1 MNAAT
6 AALLA
11 ARRHWRARRP
21 AQSTVSSLRR
31 LSRVVGMAS
40 HIIEESEV
48 LPLLV
53 QKTSACPFAARM
65 AIGMNKSGNGHYVDL
80 FDLAPAVSPEGLLV
94 AFNDLPSLP
103 TEEGDGVAPL
113 CCQHVQQDDLGQLQ
127 ATFDTGTRRIGGAMI
142 MFRVDAEPKQRMQPN
157 VDGLI
162 VTVQGACCVCNQTV
176 TLQQAGAP
184 DNVQTMNRMRKNE
197 VALAKVILQS
207 DGKQPFEVMQLNTP
221 LANEM
226 MHQKLHKFQVLE
238 YKKFATSS
246 EEMESTT
253 TPSKHVHDL
262 LSTPRQVKRLKIEN
276 TDDIKESML

>member
-1 MNAAT
+1 MGAAVIIQDPCTTGEFTLWKEAFT
-6 AALLA
+6 A
-11 ARRHWRARRP
+11 
-21 AQSTVSSLRR
+21 LR
-31 LSRVVGMAS
+31 LQFKVGDDV
-40 HIIEESEV
+40 EESEV

-53 QKTSACPFAARM
+53 EKTSACPFAARM

-113 CCQHVQQDDLGQLQ
+113 CCQHVQHDELGQLQ
-127 ATFDTGTRRIGGAMI
+127 ATFDTGSRRISGAII
-142 MFRVDAEPKQRMQPN
+142 MFRVAEVPKTKMQPN

-162 VTVQGACCVCNQTV
+162 VTVQGACCMCNQTV

-184 DNVQTMNRMRKNE
+184 DNVQTMNRMRKDE

-221 LANEM
+221 LANAK
-226 MHQKLHKFQVLE
+226 MHEKLHKFQALE

-246 EEMESTT
+246 EEMEITT

-262 LSTPRQVKRLKIEN
+262 LSTPRQAKRLKIQH
-276 TDDIKESML
+276 TADIADPM